1 MKLILRIDQIKL
13 RGISRNKIGA
23 AVATN
28 KSKSIIIST
37 GVSKP
42 SLRSTEKAYLSHIA
56 PGSKIIRDM
65 EKSHNILVS
74 KLNLESIAYNS
85 SQLKGLPDN
94 KNPLY
99 PVNRLHFL
107 LQSFMNLKYGYSREN
122 LQDWL
127 NLFWFIVNGPT
138 DKYDKV
144 AYFIELALEK
154 RTKLLRYRHT
164 MRK

>member
-1 MKLILRIDQIKL
+1 MKLTLRNDQIKLRPSTEKL
-13 RGISRNKIGA
+13 RGISRNKIGV

-42 SLRSTEKAYLSHIA
+42 SLRSTKKAYLFHIA
-56 PGSKIIRDM
+56 PGSKIIHDM

-74 KLNLESIAYNS
+74 KLNLESITYNS

-99 PVNRLHFL
+99 PKIDSIF
-107 LQSFMNLKYGYSREN
+107 SYSR
-122 LQDWL
+122 L
-127 NLFWFIVNGPT
+127 
-138 DKYDKV
+138 
-144 AYFIELALEK
+144 
-154 RTKLLRYRHT
+154 
-164 MRK
+164 

>member
-1 MKLILRIDQIKL
+1 MFSVLEGVQDSVILDGAIYLDETYLTKRSNKIENINGKKL
-13 RGISRNKIGA
+13 RGISCNKIGV

-42 SLRSTEKAYLSHIA
+42 SFRSTEKSYLSHIA
-56 PGSKIIRDM
+56 PGSKIIHDM

-99 PVNRLHFL
+99 LVNRLHFL
-107 LQSFMNLKYGYSREN
+107 
-122 LQDWL
+122 
-127 NLFWFIVNGPT
+127 
-138 DKYDKV
+138 
-144 AYFIELALEK
+144 
-154 RTKLLRYRHT
+154 
-164 MRK
+164 